1 MPGAT
6 TLTTD
11 EPAFTQFVIPSEVEG
26 SLELRLAG
34 TNDETIFCVW
44 GARASRMLVVVSR
57 HNELLRSILCHRRR
71 GERSRTHYTDLETRS
86 FANSLAAYPRDFALI
101 TRPARCWRQLP

>member
-1 MPGAT
+1 MN
-6 TLTTD
+6 
-11 EPAFTQFVIPSEVEG
+11 QPSLNLSSRAKSRDLWSYG
-26 SLELRLAG
+26 LAG

-57 HNELLRSILCHRRR
+57 RNELLCSILCHRRR

-101 TRPARCWRQLP
+101 TRAARCLRQLP